1 LAGST
6 FDGARFQG
14 AVTFGADFR
23 GANLAGAAGLT
34 PRQLMQART
43 DQETILPNG
52 SRGPYLLYS
61 GAEKTRPGAAIPAA
75 SDD

>member
-1 LAGST
+1 
-6 FDGARFQG
+6 
-14 AVTFGADFR
+14 
-23 GANLAGAAGLT
+23 
-34 PRQLMQART
+34 MQART